1 MLHVFLGTKAQYI
14 KTAPVLHELD
24 RRGVAYRLIDSGQHA
39 QLTRGLRTELGI
51 RDPDVSL
58 GGSRDVESIPQAIT
72 WAGGVAARLASRD
85 RLRRDVFGGESG
97 TCVLH
102 GDTPTTLLS
111 AAMAHRAGLDVAHLE
126 AGLRSHSLR
135 HPFPEELIR
144 LMVMRRAELLFA
156 PDAHA
161 VRNLTEMRV
170 RGRVIPV
177 SANTITESL
186 RAALGGELAPSSSG
200 AVVVTVH
207 RVENLHRSR
216 PLDEL
221 MRVIP
226 RIAKEHP
233 VEFVTHGPTRQVLAK
248 RGFESQLVDAGVRLV
263 PLLAHTSFVER
274 LRDAPFVITDGGS
287 IQEEC
292 ALLGVPTLLW
302 RARTERE
309 DGLGDNVVLSNYDSR
324 IVDEFIAQP
333 QRWRRPPV
341 SADARPSAEIV
352 EALISG

>member
-1 MLHVFLGTKAQYI
+1 VLHVFLGTKAQYI

-24 RRGVAYRLIDSGQHA
+24 RRGASYRLIDSGQHA
-39 QLTRGLRTELGI
+39 QLTRGLRAELGI
-51 RDPDVSL
+51 REPDVAL
-58 GGSRDVESIPQAIT
+58 GGTRDVESIPQAVA
-72 WAGGVAARLASRD
+72 WSVGVAAGLASRT
-85 RLRRDVFGGESG
+85 RLQREVFGGESG

-126 AGLRSHSLR
+126 AGLRSHSLA

-144 LMVMRRAELLFA
+144 LLVMRRADLLFA
-156 PDAHA
+156 PDGHA
-161 VRNLTEMRV
+161 VRNLGAMRV

-177 SANTITESL
+177 SANTIVESL
-186 RAALGGELAPSSSG
+186 RAALGGDLAPSSSG
-200 AVVVTVH
+200 SVMITVH

-216 PLDEL
+216 PLREL
-221 MRVIP
+221 LRVIP
-226 RIAKEHP
+226 HITKEHS
-233 VEFVTHGPTRQVLAK
+233 VEFVTHGPTRRVLQT
-248 RGFESQLVDAGVRLV
+248 RGLEQQLTDAGVRLV
-263 PLLAHTSFVER
+263 PLLTHTTFVER

-309 DGLGDNVVLSNYDSR
+309 DGLGDNVVLSKYDASV
-324 IVDEFIAQP
+324 IDEFVAQP
-333 QRWRRPPV
+333 RRWRRPPA
-341 SADARPSAEIV
+341 SAAARPSEEIV
-352 EALISG
+352 DALVSG

>member
-1 MLHVFLGTKAQYI
+1 VLHVFLGTKAQYI

-24 RRGVAYRLIDSGQHA
+24 RRGASYRLIDSGQHA
-39 QLTRGLRTELGI
+39 RLTRGLRAELGI
-51 RDPDVSL
+51 REPDVAL
-58 GGSRDVESIPQAIT
+58 GGTRDVESIPHAVG
-72 WAGGVAARLASRD
+72 WSAGTAARLVSRA
-85 RLRRDVFGGESG
+85 RLRREVFGGCRG

-111 AAMAHRAGLDVAHLE
+111 AAMAHRAGLEVAHLE
-126 AGLRSHSLR
+126 AGLRSHSLA

-144 LMVMRRAELLFA
+144 LMVMRRADVLFA

-161 VRNLTEMRV
+161 VRNLQQMRV

-177 SANTITESL
+177 SANTIVESL
-186 RAALGGELAPSSSG
+186 RAALGGELAPSSTG
-200 AVVVTVH
+200 AVVVTIH
-207 RVENLHRSR
+207 RVENLHRAG
-216 PLDEL
+216 PLREL

-226 RIAKEHP
+226 RVTKEHS
-233 VEFVTHGPTRQVLAK
+233 VEFVTHGPTRHVLEK
-248 RGFESQLVDAGVRLV
+248 RGLEQRLTNAGVRLV
-263 PLLAHTSFVER
+263 PLLAHTTFVER

-309 DGLGDNVVLSNYDSR
+309 DGLGENVVLSEYDSHV
-324 IVDEFIAQP
+324 IDEFTSQP

-341 SADARPSAEIV
+341 SAAARPSQEIV
-352 EALISG
+352 DVLLND